1 MMVDGESLNYFKE
14 GMKVDWSKTKTIFI
28 ITFLILDL
36 FLAFQFIEKRNR
48 SELDVISES
57 SIEEQL
63 EAEEITYEE
72 LPKEAKEGTYI
83 SGKPKFF
90 SAEDVL
96 KMKGQVVN
104 IDSPALLQSK
114 LNEPIKLTESNLT
127 TKVQQFLN
135 DFVLNG
141 NSYTLW
147 EVDQEAGSIILFQQY
162 ENRVFYNEASNI
174 SGFLVVDLNDQ
185 NEIIS
190 YKQTMLVDF
199 EEYDQKEILPAI
211 KALENL
217 YKNGHLKSGSAV
229 TNIKLGYYPLVQL
242 SESQILAPT
251 WHIVVDEKVD
261 YYVNAFEGQIL
272 EIME

>member
-1 MMVDGESLNYFKE
+1 M
-14 GMKVDWSKTKTIFI
+14 DWSKTKTIFI

-36 FLAFQFIEKRNR
+36 FLALQFIEKRNR
-48 SELDVISES
+48 SELDVLSEA

-63 EAEEITYEE
+63 ETEEITYDE
-72 LPKEAKEGTYI
+72 LPKQPKEGTYI

-90 SAEDVL
+90 SSEDVL
-96 KMKGQVVN
+96 KMKGQEVN
-104 IDSPALLQSK
+104 IDSPAILQSK
-114 LNEPIKLTESNLT
+114 LNEPIKLTGSNVTAKL
-127 TKVQQFLN
+127 QQFLK
-135 DFVLNG
+135 DYVLNG
-141 NSYTLW
+141 DSYTLW
-147 EVDQEAGSIILFQQY
+147 EVDQETGSIIFFQQY
-162 ENRVFYNEASNI
+162 QNKVFYNETSNI
-174 SGFLVVDLNDQ
+174 SGLLIAYVNDK

-190 YKQTMLVDF
+190 YRQTMLMDF
-199 EEYDQKEILPAI
+199 EEYDKKEILPAI

-217 YKNGHLKSGSAV
+217 FKNGHLKSGSEV

-251 WHIVVDEKVD
+251 WHIVVDDKID